1 MCRMLQAVLGL
12 VALAMPTAAMAQS
25 PAAPRFVLA
34 CAPCHG
40 FDGIGYDRSIP
51 NLAGQH
57 REYPYSQ
64 LLAFRSGQRRH
75 PTMNFF
81 SAQMTRDEL
90 EQIIDYYA
98 ALPSTPH

>member
-1 MCRMLQAVLGL
+1 MRSFIQVVLGAALL
-12 VALAMPTAAMAQS
+12 VS
-25 PAAPRFVLA
+25 PVSATGQERSAPHFVLA

-40 FDGIGYDRSIP
+40 FDGMGYDKTVP

-57 REYPYSQ
+57 REYLYRQ

-81 SAQMTRDEL
+81 SGQMTQDEL
-90 EQIIDYYA
+90 QQIADYYSG
-98 ALPSTPH
+98 LPSQ